1 MPVSLFATSPSLMWH
16 AIPII
21 LIVSLVYGA
30 TRHELLGP
38 ILHHAFRTA
47 VWIAGFMLMIGG
59 ILWVI
64 SRCV

>member
-1 MPVSLFATSPSLMWH
+1 MPVPLFATAPSLLWH

-47 VWIAGFMLMIGG
+47 VWISGFMLMIGG
-59 ILWVI
+59 ILWVVA
-64 SRCV
+64 RLV